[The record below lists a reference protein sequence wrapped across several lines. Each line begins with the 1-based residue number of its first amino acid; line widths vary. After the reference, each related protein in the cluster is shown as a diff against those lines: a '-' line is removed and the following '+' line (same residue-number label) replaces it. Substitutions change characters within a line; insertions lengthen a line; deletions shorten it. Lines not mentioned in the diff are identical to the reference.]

1 MEDMPQNPK
10 TIFYNVEKNN
20 LKTPTTSNKCNSFIK
35 AWIMSKLGNTFP
47 TCTLKLIE
55 VWHKSNDGLTYNL
68 YY

>member
-1 MEDMPQNPK
+1 
-10 TIFYNVEKNN
+10 
-20 LKTPTTSNKCNSFIK
+20 
-35 AWIMSKLGNTFP
+35 MSKLGNTFP

>member
-55 VWHKSNDGLTYNL
+55 V
-68 YY
+68 